1 MRITAITL
9 FVLAFIIGG
18 CESGYTSSRRRGD
31 VSIPKTFFGRTISYT
46 VDAGAKEYMS
56 KLESLLTHSAEA
68 TAPMPDRLVLPLYR
82 DADMDRNHRIT
93 ASEAEVFY
101 REYVLKFEDSLGRT
115 VY

>member
-1 MRITAITL
+1 MRITAIAL
-9 FVLAFIIGG
+9 FVLALIGGG
-18 CESGYTSSRRRGD
+18 CESGYKSSRRRGD
-31 VSIPKTFFGRTISYT
+31 AGIPKTFFDRTISYS

-56 KLESLLTHSAEA
+56 KLESLLIHSAEA

-82 DADMDRNHRIT
+82 DADMDRDHRIT

-101 REYVLKFEDSLGRT
+101 REYVLRFEDSLGRT